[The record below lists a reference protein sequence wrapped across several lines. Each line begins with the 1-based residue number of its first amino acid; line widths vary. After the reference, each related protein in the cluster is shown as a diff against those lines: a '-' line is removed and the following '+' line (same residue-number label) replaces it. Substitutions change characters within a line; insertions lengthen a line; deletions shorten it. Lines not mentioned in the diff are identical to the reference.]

1 MMVLMRQLGPGGV
14 GTSLC
19 EFKLFAWYV
28 SLDSLSWWFGV
39 RDPVRYV
46 CSVGFCSVEVW
57 VSRVCSVS
65 SVPRHRG
72 VLVGFVPGVF
82 RCRGELGRDGWGNS

>member
-28 SLDSLSWWFGV
+28 SLHSLSWWF
-39 RDPVRYV
+39 
-46 CSVGFCSVEVW
+46 VGFCSVEVW